1 MNKNKK
7 IIIVHFLANGQEV
20 NSVKGREIPL
30 SDRTKSAYATLATPE
45 KTRRQN
51 HE

>member
-20 NSVKGREIPL
+20 NSVKDREVPL
-30 SDRTKSAYATLATPE
+30 NDRTKSAYATLVTPE
-45 KTRRQN
+45 KTRR
-51 HE
+51 